1 MIYWPTKAPG
11 DSIDYGMDWGPTLSK
26 LGDPSITLSAW
37 AVVSG
42 DVTIPANTIAAGS
55 RGTVARVAG
64 GTDGTEAI
72 VRNTVTLSDGQI
84 LHEEAFIK
92 IRAL

>member
-26 LGDPSITLSAW
+26 LGDPTITLSVW

-42 DVTIPANTIAAGS
+42 DVTLPVHTINAGG
-55 RGTVARVAG
+55 RETVVRVAG
-64 GTDGTEAI
+64 GTDGSEAI
-72 VRNTVTLSDGQI
+72 VRNTVTLSDGQTI
-84 LHEEAFIK
+84 HEEAFLK

>member
-26 LGDPSITLSAW
+26 MDDLTITNSEW

-42 DVTIPANTIAAGS
+42 DVTLPANAIAAGS
-55 RGTVARVAG
+55 RGTIVRVAD
-64 GTDGTEAI
+64 GTDGSEAI
-72 VRNTVTLSDGQI
+72 VRNTVTLSDGQTI
-84 LHEEAFIK
+84 HEEAFIK